1 MQIWWTYG
9 KLFHSFRDSLR
20 TVNIFHIFIYLIYI
34 YYILQRTW
42 EASAWNCEGNG
53 NVAVEME
60 ECGDARTMRKVECLD
75 LKELKTVVMYPTGS
89 ITEDSGLPISFIAEI
104 ILPGC

>member
-1 MQIWWTYG
+1 M
-9 KLFHSFRDSLR
+9 
-20 TVNIFHIFIYLIYI
+20 
-34 YYILQRTW
+34 
-42 EASAWNCEGNG
+42 
-53 NVAVEME
+53 EME